1 MKKFVSALALT
12 LVLVM
17 TMACLT
23 ACGSEKPN
31 TPAPR
36 DSSAELSGEA
46 VKVGVVV
53 PLTGAQAIFGEDL
66 RHGCDEADRPG

>member
-1 MKKFVSALALT
+1 MKKSVSILVLT

-17 TMACLT
+17 TMTALT
-23 ACGSEKPN
+23 ACGGEKSNTSAPN
-31 TPAPR
+31 
-36 DSSAELSGEA
+36 DSSAELSGET

-66 RHGCDEADRPG
+66 RHGMELSLIHI